1 MSEQNE
7 NFQDENN
14 HDIDDGL
21 QEVAQH
27 GDQQRLDQQQ
37 PDHADPNEHQQEH
50 LQGINS
56 VAGEEV
62 ENTFENIQDENAPE
76 LHTQHVELYEP
87 EPVIEELA
95 PATEDIQEPVD
106 VAQETAQEPS
116 AVDQEYP
123 VDLKGDV
130 GQAPISIEVEDVD
143 NTHLNHINSD
153 HDQTQT
159 GQTVAPFQNFTT
171 PLKSLPPLKDIEKIS
186 TPKSFSVARDDDSIM
201 ESSPM
206 HQHIPLHRLAEEPE
220 QQQQQPG
227 EQQGEHL
234 VVDANT
240 SVLGESSSPNI
251 VSRELLNIPQSELS
265 SLSASSLALLQSKIA
280 SYDDMLAEIS
290 LMKVNQEQ
298 MVQIQDKKSKLI
310 QLKLQKL
317 TEKNLKLQEEYDTL
331 HSIIPGLQHS
341 NDELTL
347 TKSRYEKRISE
358 LEQQAKATDEENS
371 KFSQSRDSELTKIYE
386 QNDSLTKANLDIN
399 TKLGQLS
406 KELNDVRNEK
416 FDIQLKLNKSSNEL
430 TYTKTQK
437 EWFQK
442 ELKSVQER
450 YTELIQKHETE
461 YVITNNKLT
470 RITAQVEG
478 LTKNN
483 ESQKEQILQ
492 YQRDIESNVNK
503 NIKLSN
509 ELDAQKRKFVSDLQ
523 SKQELLELTQVQSEE
538 RSNRIEQL
546 ESYVKTVK
554 EKFTASIE
562 QLESASDAKLEKIAI
577 LTEKLKRTEE
587 VLDEELRKETELP
600 KLLELAEKLAAS
612 SGGGMSL
619 SALYTEFSHLKKQL
633 VMERTQKE
641 KLSYQLET
649 FIEELEAKKPA
660 ISNYRE
666 QIKFYENS
674 LHDSFNKIEAI
685 RMEKLDVEKF
695 SKTLSSRVNGLE
707 GELVSMKMLCKDLGR
722 QLCFYLIHS
731 RVRDGDEE
739 PLTVVERKAIEN
751 ILAKCNA
758 NQGGEEESD
767 TDKLISER
775 LVGFAS
781 IIDLQQKNQELL
793 TVVRQLGKQLENK
806 DEEFSKDIESVAID
820 EAKEAILTLQNELE
834 SVNLKLSSVEKE
846 RDVFKG
852 MTESFGSHGISSGVS
867 QDGSLNGSKKG
878 SVSFLQDSNNDLK
891 AQLKNLEQT
900 LNNVRTQS
908 EAQIRDLNSKL
919 RLSEEEKN
927 SLSLKV
933 NNLQHNVDLTETRLR
948 NSETTFKNLQQELN
962 RVKEDGEFWK
972 QQTTKQESAFITS
985 SNKLR
990 SSESEVNKLTIEL
1003 KNLHNE
1009 RNVWKSLEK
1018 SLELD
1023 INQLKVDK
1031 NQLNE
1036 FVANLQSLLKD
1047 RETSS
1052 KQFSDRLNQSIENY
1066 QKLQERLNEKEE
1078 RIMILSSQSELS
1090 MKAQNTKLEQ
1100 LHELS
1105 LLLVDTRVKLAER
1118 NGDVE
1123 RLEQKIEEL
1132 STGRLPQAPV
1142 VNGATGNS
1150 TSEDDEKTSLEL
1162 DSLRK
1167 ELRISEKQVDEF
1179 SSIAKSAEEAL
1190 ANLTSAFEDYKVE
1203 SERQKRDLLAEK
1215 TNLENEILNLNES
1228 LKHAKDQIL
1237 SQDDSHTKEL
1247 ETLRNESQR
1256 FRLKADAYDELQKD
1270 YEVKLSN
1277 IGNDLQVQIKLAGDF
1292 QTKFQLE
1299 LKKNEELNTVIS
1311 QLKSES
1317 TSVDELINSLKSE
1330 LDEVKTELL
1339 DKLNAIE
1346 EVKENSQEEIAKNA
1360 SKLQDLQTQNQI
1372 LLNQLQLQKN
1382 GSSEG
1387 ADGDES
1393 EESLRQVVNYLR
1405 HEKDSAEAKLGVKI
1419 EEQTRLELKLKHINL
1434 ELESTKSDLRKAL
1447 SSSNELSDLS
1457 KEHEKLLEQL
1467 QQLNILRE
1475 SNTTLR
1481 NENNENIGKIQKLTV
1496 ELEVV
1501 KKQLDPLQ
1509 KQIVSL
1515 KTEGEV
1521 KDQNVKLISEEM
1533 ERLKTRV
1540 SNYNNNNN
1548 QETDSISSTEFE
1560 ALKNENET
1568 LKKSNNEFGLT
1579 IKELKDK
1586 IDSSELEIKSMKEE
1600 NEKLE
1605 VRFNKL
1611 KVEAQDKLK
1620 RRAGEVKDLKD
1631 TIEQLKVNLE
1641 KTEQL
1646 LSETQKEPTEGA
1658 TDPSSSAAVEE
1669 LKSKFNEVEKEK
1681 LRLLKENNELNA
1693 RLKKAEASTAEFNK
1707 LKEEYEAKL
1716 KSASDSSK
1724 DNSEQT
1730 KKLEQQY
1737 QAKHDELYK
1746 TIKEKLEKE
1755 NAEALKEH
1763 ISKIEG
1769 SDAVREEL
1777 KKQFEEESQKLK
1789 EEFAKDLEKTRTETR
1804 KLSEKT
1810 TELRVK
1816 MLNKKIAKL
1825 TEQVSGLKKNAP
1837 SSLPATPQAQQG
1849 NKLDATLVVNRP
1861 AIDRANTP
1869 VQQNQGKQTNQQQQP
1884 QEKQTL
1890 LNAPNAQNAQK
1901 RPFGGN
1907 KSQVSNKR
1915 PKE

>member
-1 MSEQNE
+1 MSEE
-7 NFQDENN
+7 NGNHPDENKYG
-14 HDIDDGL
+14 IDDGL
-21 QEVAQH
+21 EEVVQLE
-27 GDQQRLDQQQ
+27 DQQRYDQQQ
-37 PDHADPNEHQQEH
+37 SDHADPKEDEQEH
-50 LQGINS
+50 FQGINS

-62 ENTFENIQDENAPE
+62 ENAIGDIQDENAPE
-76 LHTQHVELYEP
+76 LHAQHVDLYEP
-87 EPVIEELA
+87 EPVIEESVPVA
-95 PATEDIQEPVD
+95 EDIQDPVE
-106 VAQETAQEPS
+106 VAQVAAQEPG
-116 AVDQEYP
+116 AADQEHP
-123 VDLKGDV
+123 ADLDIAV
-130 GQAPISIEVEDVD
+130 AQAPISIEVEEVD
-143 NTHLNHINSD
+143 TTQPNHINSD
-153 HDQTQT
+153 YDQTQT

-171 PLKSLPPLKDIEKIS
+171 PSKSLPPLKDIEKIS

-220 QQQQQPG
+220 QQQQQPDQ
-227 EQQGEHL
+227 QQGQHL
-234 VVDANT
+234 VVDANN

-251 VSRELLNIPQSELS
+251 VHRELLNIPQSELS

-280 SYDDMLAEIS
+280 SYDDMLSEIS

-310 QLKLQKL
+310 QSKLQKL
-317 TEKNLKLQEEYDTL
+317 TEKNSKLQEEYDNL

-341 NDELTL
+341 NDELTS
-347 TKSRYEKRISE
+347 TKSRYERRISE
-358 LEQQAKATDEENS
+358 LEEQVKAAEEENS

-386 QNDSLTKANLDIN
+386 QNDSLTKANLDMN

-509 ELDAQKRKFVSDLQ
+509 ELDAQKRKFVTDLQ

-538 RSNRIEQL
+538 RSNRVEQL

-562 QLESASDAKLEKIAI
+562 QLESASDAKSQKIAI

-600 KLLELAEKLAAS
+600 KLSESAEKLAAS

-674 LHDSFNKIEAI
+674 LNDSFNKIEAI

-751 ILAKCNA
+751 ILAKSNA
-758 NQGGEEESD
+758 NNGVGEEESD
-767 TDKLISER
+767 TDQLISER

-852 MTESFGSHGISSGVS
+852 MTESFGSHGSGVS
-867 QDGSLNGSKKG
+867 QNGLLNGSKNG

-972 QQTTKQESAFITS
+972 QQTSKQETAFITS

-990 SSESEVNKLTIEL
+990 SSESDVNKLTIEL

-1009 RNVWKSLEK
+1009 RNIWKSLEK
-1018 SLELD
+1018 SLESD
-1023 INQLKVDK
+1023 INQLKIDK

-1036 FVANLQSLLKD
+1036 FVTNLQSLLKD

-1105 LLLVDTRVKLAER
+1105 SLLVDTRVKLAER
-1118 NGDVE
+1118 NGEVE

-1132 STGRLPQAPV
+1132 STGRLSQVPV
-1142 VNGATGNS
+1142 VNGATVGNS
-1150 TSEDDEKTSLEL
+1150 SEDDEKISLEL

-1190 ANLTSAFEDYKVE
+1190 GNLTSAFEDYKVE
-1203 SERQKRDLLAEK
+1203 SERQRRDLLAEK
-1215 TNLENEILNLNES
+1215 TNLQNEISNLNES

-1237 SQDDSHTKEL
+1237 SQNDSHTKEL
-1247 ETLRNESQR
+1247 DALRNESQG
-1256 FRLKADAYDELQKD
+1256 FKLKADAYDELQKD
-1270 YEVKLSN
+1270 YEVKLTN

-1292 QTKFQLE
+1292 QTKFQSE
-1299 LKKNEELNTVIS
+1299 LKKNEELNEVIAK
-1311 QLKSES
+1311 LKSDS
-1317 TSVDELINSLKSE
+1317 ANVDELINNLKSE
-1330 LDEVKTELL
+1330 LDEVKTELS

-1346 EVKENSQEEIAKNA
+1346 EVKENSQAEIAKNA

-1387 ADGDES
+1387 VDADES
-1393 EESLRQVVNYLR
+1393 EGSLRQVVNYLR
-1405 HEKDSAEAKLGVKI
+1405 HEKDSAEAKLGVKV

-1496 ELEVV
+1496 ELEIVR
-1501 KKQLDPLQ
+1501 KQLDPLQ

-1521 KDQNVKLISEEM
+1521 KDQSVKLISEEM

-1540 SNYNNNNN
+1540 SNNINNNN
-1548 QETDSISSTEFE
+1548 QKSDSISSTEFE

-1568 LKKSNNEFGLT
+1568 LKKSNNELGQT

-1586 IDSSELEIKSMKEE
+1586 VESSELEVKNMKEE
-1600 NEKLE
+1600 NEKLD

-1631 TIEQLKVNLE
+1631 TIEQLKANLE
-1641 KTEQL
+1641 KTEQSL
-1646 LSETQKEPTEGA
+1646 IETQKTPTEGA
-1658 TDPSSSAAVEE
+1658 TNASSSAAVEE
-1669 LKSKFNEVEKEK
+1669 LKSKFDEVEKEK
-1681 LRLLKENNELNA
+1681 SRLVKENNDLNL

-1716 KSASDSSK
+1716 KSANDASK
-1724 DNSEQT
+1724 DNSEQS
-1730 KKLEQQY
+1730 KRLEQEY
-1737 QAKHDELYK
+1737 QAKHDELYQ

-1849 NKLDATLVVNRP
+1849 NKSDATSVVNRP

-1869 VQQNQGKQTNQQQQP
+1869 VHQNQGKQSNQQQQ
-1884 QEKQTL
+1884 QEKQTQQ
-1890 LNAPNAQNAQK
+1890 NTPNAQNAQK